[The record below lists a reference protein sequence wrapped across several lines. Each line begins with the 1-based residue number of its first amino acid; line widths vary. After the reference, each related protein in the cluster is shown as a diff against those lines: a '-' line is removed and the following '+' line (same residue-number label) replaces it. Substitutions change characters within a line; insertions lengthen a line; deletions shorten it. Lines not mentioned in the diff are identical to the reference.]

1 MSART
6 QASSGSLGP
15 LEDGQSVAII
25 GGGPAGSACAIAL
38 LNLAQKMGR
47 RIEVII
53 YEGKE
58 FSGEIHHNQCVGVL
72 SPPLEEIL
80 ERDLQVSFPKHL
92 VQQRVTTYVLHSD
105 RQAIV
110 LKGEGPPAYTV
121 SRVRFDDYLLWQ
133 ARARGAKVV
142 RARVTDLEI
151 FWDRVMVYA
160 ESESRSVDV
169 VVAAFGLDD
178 GSGQILQ
185 RATALYRSGSY
196 RPPPCLHSIVTRIYP
211 GEGDLAAFGG
221 AIHAFLPAIKA
232 IEFGA
237 VTPKKDHLTINVA
250 GEAVTAREMDLFLR
264 LPQVRSVLPPDFDP
278 ATASL
283 QYFKGHFPTG
293 VARGLCYDRCVV
305 VGDAAGLLRS
315 FKGKGVTYACLTG
328 LWAAHTIL
336 REGFSR
342 EALRNNYLPRCQEIL
357 DDIPYGH
364 LMRWL
369 AIQGAAYG
377 LLDMVIELARHDPG
391 LQRALFDSVS
401 ANRLY
406 KEIVHQAATPQRLL
420 RLGLGA
426 LLTLIGLPRLVASG
440 NQEDSVNTTAAIS
453 NSN

>member
-1 MSART
+1 MGADVWVP
-6 QASSGSLGP
+6 SGSLGP
-15 LEDGQSVAII
+15 LEGGQRVAII

-38 LNLAQKMGR
+38 LDLAQKMDR

-58 FSGEIHHNQCVGVL
+58 FGGEMHHNQCVGVL
-72 SPPLEEIL
+72 SPPLEEVL
-80 ERDLQVSFPKHL
+80 QRDLRVSFPRHL
-92 VQQRVTTYVLHSD
+92 VQRRVTTYILHSD
-105 RQAIV
+105 RQSIA
-110 LKGEGPPAYTV
+110 LQGEGPPAYTV

-133 ARARGAKVV
+133 ARARGAKLV

-151 FWDRVMVYA
+151 FWDRVMIYA

-169 VVAAFGLDD
+169 VVAAFGVDD
-178 GSGQILQ
+178 GSGQILR
-185 RATALYRSGSY
+185 RATALHRPEAY

-211 GEGDLAAFGG
+211 EEEYMAAFGN
-221 AIHAFLPAIKA
+221 AIHAFLPATKA

-264 LPQVRSVLPPDFDP
+264 LPQVRSLLPPGFDP
-278 ATASL
+278 TATPL

-293 VARGLCYDRCVV
+293 IAKGICHDRCVT

-328 LWAAHTIL
+328 IWAARTIM
-336 REGFSR
+336 REGISQ
-342 EALRNNYLPRCQEIL
+342 EAFHNDYLRHCQEIL
-357 DDIPYGH
+357 DDIPYGR

-377 LLDMVIELARHDPG
+377 LLDSVLELARHDPG

-406 KEIVHQAATPQRLL
+406 KEIVHQVATPQRLL
-420 RLGLGA
+420 RLGLSA
-426 LLTLIGLPRLVASG
+426 LLTLLGLHRPGADGL
-440 NQEDSVNTTAAIS
+440 TTA
-453 NSN
+453 